1 MAILQFLL
9 HNNAVCILYVG
20 KCWRSLTWS
29 SLSRQSSKVNFQ
41 LCSRLREAF
50 GMGSGFVNMEVYVI
64 VPNKS
69 QTSPKQVPNKSP
81 SKSQL
86 SLIIFPQSCELDG
99 RRMGD
104 EGEEERVSKW
114 KNVNLRL
121 FFRHRLRKK
130 RQYFNI

>member
-1 MAILQFLL
+1 MSRVIEKLLLFL
-9 HNNAVCILYVG
+9 G
-20 KCWRSLTWS
+20 
-29 SLSRQSSKVNFQ
+29 
-41 LCSRLREAF
+41 LCSRLREALVFDLVFFASAKLKSELSALLSASGSLRDGF

-64 VPNKS
+64 VP
-69 QTSPKQVPNKSP
+69 

-86 SLIIFPQSCELDG
+86 SPIIFPQSCELDG

-104 EGEEERVSKW
+104 EGEEEKKSKW

-121 FFRHRLRKK
+121 SFRHRLRKK

>member
-1 MAILQFLL
+1 MSRANEKLLLFL
-9 HNNAVCILYVG
+9 G
-20 KCWRSLTWS
+20 
-29 SLSRQSSKVNFQ
+29 
-41 LCSRLREAF
+41 LCSRLREALVFDLVFFASAKLKSELSALLSASGSLRDGF

-64 VPNKS
+64 VP
-69 QTSPKQVPNKSP
+69 

-86 SLIIFPQSCELDG
+86 SPIIFLQSCELDG

-104 EGEEERVSKW
+104 EGEGEKKSKW

-121 FFRHRLRKK
+121 SFRHRLRKK

>member
-1 MAILQFLL
+1 MSRVIEKLLLFL
-9 HNNAVCILYVG
+9 G
-20 KCWRSLTWS
+20 
-29 SLSRQSSKVNFQ
+29 
-41 LCSRLREAF
+41 LCSRLREALVFDLVFFASAKLKSELSALLSASGSLRDGF

-64 VPNKS
+64 I
-69 QTSPKQVPNKSP
+69 P

-86 SLIIFPQSCELDG
+86 SPIIFPQSCELDG

-104 EGEEERVSKW
+104 EGEGEKKSKW

-121 FFRHRLRKK
+121 SFRHRLRKK